1 MEIMQNLTFI
11 LQMRKLRIRYIANV
25 TELEQELMAPDS
37 EFVLFSTALIVP
49 LTSFRLRNVID
60 NKVND
65 KVLIIKSMSTDLDGF
80 TLTV

>member
-1 MEIMQNLTFI
+1 MGVMQNLTFI
-11 LQMRKLRIRYIANV
+11 LQMRKLRRRYIANA
-25 TELEQELMAPDS
+25 TELGQELMTLDS

-65 KVLIIKSMSTDLDGF
+65 KILIIKSMSTDLDGF

>member
-1 MEIMQNLTFI
+1 MGVMQNLTFI
-11 LQMRKLRIRYIANV
+11 LQMRKLRIRYIANA
-25 TELEQELMAPDS
+25 TELGQELMTLDS

-65 KVLIIKSMSTDLDGF
+65 KILIIKSMSTDLDGF

>member
-1 MEIMQNLTFI
+1 MQNLTFI
-11 LQMRKLRIRYIANV
+11 LQMRKLRRRYIGNV
-25 TELEQELMAPDS
+25 TELGQELMAPDS